1 MLKSAGTSTKGET
14 RAVNT
19 FLSPNQ
25 EALQEQYGTFAN
37 EVVAPVAADLA
48 SHKACLREFLQSLGQ
63 KGYMGISVPRE
74 YGGQGQSFL
83 ASVLFVE
90 ALGEHEAGLGL
101 TLASHQAV
109 IEVLKKFG
117 TDTQKSRYLPLL
129 ARGEVLGTL
138 AFTEEQAGTD
148 VFAVRTEATASG
160 DGFDLEGQK
169 VYVVNGEIAGLHLV
183 LAKAEGGL
191 GLFLVDTADNSSV
204 KAGLNRSRMG
214 LKSARANDVKYNA
227 TKVSRESQLAQS
239 KNAEAVTSFAND
251 VAKVVISAAAIGLL
265 RSCLK
270 LSVEHAR
277 KREQFGTNIGQF
289 QGIQWKLAD
298 MLTESAGAELQ
309 VHRAAWALEEES
321 EKFATYAAMSKL
333 LASKV
338 AKVQTGEAIQV
349 LGAAGLSE
357 DLPLERFYRDAKAM
371 EICLGTSEAQKI
383 QLVTELRI

>member
-1 MLKSAGTSTKGET
+1 M
-14 RAVNT
+14 NT

-25 EALQEQYGTFAN
+25 EALQQQYGAFAN
-37 EVVAPVAADLA
+37 EVVAPIAADLA
-48 SHKACLREFLQSLGQ
+48 SHKACMRDFLQTLGQ

-138 AFTEEQAGTD
+138 AFSEEQAGTD
-148 VFAVRTEATASG
+148 VFAVKTTATTNG
-160 DGFDLEGQK
+160 DRIELTGKK
-169 VYVVNGEIAGLHLV
+169 VYVVNGEMAGLHLV
-183 LAKAEGGL
+183 LAKSEAEL
-191 GLFLVDTADNSSV
+191 GLFLVDTTENSSV
-204 KAGLNRSRMG
+204 RAGLNRTRMG
-214 LKSARANDVKYNA
+214 LKSARANDVDYNG
-227 TKVSRESQLAQS
+227 VSVSSEARLTGGGS
-239 KNAEAVTSFAND
+239 AEAMTSFAND
-251 VAKVVISAAAIGLL
+251 VAKVVISAAAIGVL
-265 RSCLK
+265 RTCLT

-298 MLTESAGAELQ
+298 MLTESVGAELQ
-309 VHRAAWALEEES
+309 VHRAAWALEEETD
-321 EKFATYAAMSKL
+321 KFATYAAMSKV

>member
-1 MLKSAGTSTKGET
+1 M
-14 RAVNT
+14 NT

-48 SHKACLREFLQSLGQ
+48 SHKACLREFLQNLGQ

-148 VFAVRTEATASG
+148 VFAVRTEARANG
-160 DGFDLEGQK
+160 DGFDLDGQK

-183 LAKAEGGL
+183 LARAEAGL
-191 GLFLVDTADNSSV
+191 GLFLVDTGENGSV

-227 TKVSRESQLAQS
+227 AKVSREAQLAQG
-239 KNAEAVTSFAND
+239 KNAETVTS
-251 VAKVVISAAAIGLL
+251 
-265 RSCLK
+265 
-270 LSVEHAR
+270 
-277 KREQFGTNIGQF
+277 
-289 QGIQWKLAD
+289 
-298 MLTESAGAELQ
+298 LQ
-309 VHRAAWALEEES
+309 
-321 EKFATYAAMSKL
+321 
-333 LASKV
+333 
-338 AKVQTGEAIQV
+338 
-349 LGAAGLSE
+349 
-357 DLPLERFYRDAKAM
+357 
-371 EICLGTSEAQKI
+371 
-383 QLVTELRI
+383 

>member
-1 MLKSAGTSTKGET
+1 M
-14 RAVNT
+14 NT
-19 FLSPNQ
+19 FLSPNE
-25 EALQEQYGTFAN
+25 EALQQQYVAFAN
-37 EVVAPVAADLA
+37 EVVAPIAADLA
-48 SHKACLREFLQSLGQ
+48 SHKACMREFLQTLGQ

-138 AFTEEQAGTD
+138 AFSEEQAGTD
-148 VFAVRTEATASG
+148 VFAVKTTASTSG
-160 DGFDLEGQK
+160 DRIELTGKK
-169 VYVVNGEIAGLHLV
+169 VYVVNGEMAGLHLV
-183 LAKAEGGL
+183 LAKSEAEL
-191 GLFLVDTADNSSV
+191 GLFLVDTTENSSV
-204 KAGLNRSRMG
+204 RAGLNRTRMG
-214 LKSARANDVKYNA
+214 LKSARANDVDYNG
-227 TKVSRESQLAQS
+227 VSVSSEARLTGGIS
-239 KNAEAVTSFAND
+239 AEAMTSFAND
-251 VAKVVISAAAIGLL
+251 VAKVVISAAAIGVL
-265 RSCLK
+265 RTCLT

-298 MLTESAGAELQ
+298 MLTESVGAELQ
-309 VHRAAWALEEES
+309 VHRAAWALEEETD
-321 EKFATYAAMSKL
+321 KFATYAAMSKV